1 VPAVGGV
8 PGGRVQVGTLGL
20 QPPCRLRGGGQRRRA
35 GRRPGRRQRA
45 AAAHPRRDVAA
56 GGQRRLLVVVEQ
68 PPGRGGGIGRIVFG
82 GEGAGMLAE
91 QGVEP
96 VPSRDR
102 LGDQMMVVKSL
113 EVAASLPGAGVIE
126 RGGGVGVDVGAGI
139 QAQPAE

>member
-1 VPAVGGV
+1 
-8 PGGRVQVGTLGL
+8 
-20 QPPCRLRGGGQRRRA
+20 
-35 GRRPGRRQRA
+35 
-45 AAAHPRRDVAA
+45 
-56 GGQRRLLVVVEQ
+56 
-68 PPGRGGGIGRIVFG
+68 
-82 GEGAGMLAE
+82 MLAE